1 MANQATAPRERRST
15 VAGSDCN
22 QRRTLLTRA
31 LLSMLLWLAAP
42 IAVHAMDCNRAMKTP
57 VTDVTLPGSPFMA
70 LPSADGCWL
79 FVSLSQESGADHAG
93 LAVLRRVDGA
103 VTVTRT
109 VSLPGTPAGMA
120 LTHDGTLLMVA
131 NGPGVLFFDV
141 ERLKTEGSEALIG
154 VWRQLGFVR
163 PTSIY
168 VGVTADDHYLLV
180 SNETAGTIS
189 VIDLA
194 QTRSSRFAKI
204 RVVGSVAVGGAPVG
218 LALSSDDRFLFA
230 TVQFV
235 NDAGWA
241 NQCPREGGST
251 GTADHPMGAIVV
263 IDMTR
268 AASDPGKSV
277 LRRVPAGCNPVRVVA
292 SQTGRVYVT
301 ARGSNALLAFTER
314 ELTGTG
320 PDPKAAQVAV
330 GTSPVGVALIDGGR
344 QIVVANSDRFNTGAA
359 APSLYVMA
367 SAGVGLSSTP
377 AFGMMPIRG
386 FPREIRA
393 TADGHSLLVTNFS
406 AGTLQIVD
414 LGHALWDFVSS
425 RGQRSDRFSEPDF
438 SAILGSNLTAPG
450 LHRRKFDR
458 PAGATRRRE
467 AA

>member
-1 MANQATAPRERRST
+1 MANQAAASRERRST

-22 QRRTLLTRA
+22 QRRTLLSRG
-31 LLSMLLWLAAP
+31 LLSALLWLAAP
-42 IAVHAMDCNRAMKTP
+42 IAGHAMDCNRAMESP
-57 VTDVTLPGSPFMA
+57 VTNVTLSGSPFTA

-79 FVSLSQESGADHAG
+79 FVSLSREIGADHAG

-103 VTVTRT
+103 VTVRRT
-109 VSLPGTPAGMA
+109 VSLTGTPAGMT
-120 LTHDGTLLMVA
+120 LTHDGTLLIVA

-141 ERLKTEGSEALIG
+141 ERLKTDGSDALIG
-154 VWRQLGFVR
+154 SWRQVGR
-163 PTSIY
+163 SWPTSMY
-168 VGVTADDHYLLV
+168 VDVTADDHYLLV

-194 QTRSSRFAKI
+194 QTRRSRFAQT
-204 RVVGSVAVGGAPVG
+204 RLVGSIAVGVAPVG
-218 LALSSDDRFLFA
+218 LALSSDDRFLVA
-230 TVQFV
+230 TVHSV

-263 IDMTR
+263 IDMAR
-268 AASDPGKSV
+268 ATSDPGKSV

-301 ARGSNALLAFTER
+301 ARGSNALLAFSER

-320 PDPKAAQVAV
+320 PDPKATQVAV
-330 GTSPVGVALIDGGR
+330 GTSPIGVALIDGGR
-344 QIVVANSDRFNTGAA
+344 QIVVANSDRFSTGAE

-367 SAGVGLSSTP
+367 SAGVGVSSTP
-377 AFGMMPIRG
+377 AFGMMPTRG

-414 LGHALWDFVSS
+414 LGRALWDFVWSK
-425 RGQRSDRFSEPDF
+425 GQRSDRFPEPDF
-438 SAILGSNLTAPG
+438 TATLGSNLTAPG
-450 LHRRKFDR
+450 LHHRKFDR
-458 PAGATRRRE
+458 PTGATRRRE

>member
-1 MANQATAPRERRST
+1 MANQATAPRQRRNT

-22 QRRTLLTRA
+22 QRRRLLPRA
-31 LLSMLLWLAAP
+31 LLSLLWLAAP
-42 IAVHAMDCNRAMKTP
+42 IAGHAMDCNRAMQSP
-57 VTDVTLPGSPFMA
+57 VTDVTLPGSPFTA

-79 FVSLSQESGADHAG
+79 FVSLSHESGADRAG
-93 LAVLRRVDGA
+93 LAVLHRVDGA
-103 VTVTRT
+103 VTVQRT
-109 VSLPGTPAGMA
+109 VRVTGTPAGMT
-120 LTHDGTLLMVA
+120 LTHDGTLLIVA

-141 ERLKTEGSEALIG
+141 ERLKTAGSEALIG
-154 VWRQLGFVR
+154 AWRQVGHAW

-168 VGVTADDHYLLV
+168 VAVTADDHYLLV
-180 SNETAGTIS
+180 SNETAGTVS

-194 QTRSSRFAKI
+194 QTRRSRFAQI
-204 RVVGSVAVGGAPVG
+204 RVVGSIPVG
-218 LALSSDDRFLFA
+218 DFPVGMVLSSDDRFLFA
-230 TVQFV
+230 TAQSVT
-235 NDAGWA
+235 DAGWPK
-241 NQCPREGGST
+241 QCQRESGST

-263 IDMTR
+263 IDMAR

-320 PDPKAAQVAV
+320 PDPKATEVAV

-367 SAGVGLSSTP
+367 SAGVGVSSTP
-377 AFGMMPIRG
+377 AFGMMPTQG

-406 AGTLQIVD
+406 TGTLQIVD
-414 LGHALWDFVSS
+414 LERALWDFVWSK
-425 RGQRSDRFSEPDF
+425 GQRSDRFPESDF
-438 SAILGSNLTAPG
+438 SATLGSNLTVPR

-458 PAGATRRRE
+458 PTGATRRRE

>member
-22 QRRTLLTRA
+22 RRRGLLRRA
-31 LLSMLLWLAAP
+31 LLSLLWLAAP
-42 IAVHAMDCNRAMKTP
+42 IAGHAMDCNRAMQSP
-57 VTDVTLPGSPFMA
+57 VTDVTLPGSPFTA

-79 FVSLSQESGADHAG
+79 FVSLSHESGADRAG
-93 LAVLRRVDGA
+93 LAVLHRVDGA
-103 VTVTRT
+103 VTVQRT
-109 VSLPGTPAGMA
+109 VRVTGTPAGMT
-120 LTHDGTLLMVA
+120 LTHDGTLLIVA

-141 ERLKTEGSEALIG
+141 ERLKTEGSDALIG
-154 VWRQLGFVR
+154 AWRQVGHAW

-168 VGVTADDHYLLV
+168 VAVTADDRYLLV
-180 SNETAGTIS
+180 SNETAGTVS

-194 QTRSSRFAKI
+194 QTRRSRFAQT
-204 RVVGSVAVGGAPVG
+204 RVVGSIPVG
-218 LALSSDDRFLFA
+218 DFPVGMALSSDDRFLYA
-230 TVQFV
+230 TAQSVT
-235 NDAGWA
+235 DAGWPK
-241 NQCPREGGST
+241 QCQRESGLT

-263 IDMTR
+263 IDMVR
-268 AASDPGKSV
+268 ATSDPGKSV

-292 SQTGRVYVT
+292 SETGRVYVT
-301 ARGSNALLAFTER
+301 ARGSNALLAFTQS
-314 ELTGTG
+314 ELTGAG
-320 PDPKAAQVAV
+320 PDLQATQVAV

-367 SAGVGLSSTP
+367 SAGVGVSSTP
-377 AFGMMPIRG
+377 AFGMMPTRG

-406 AGTLQIVD
+406 TGTLQIVD
-414 LGHALWDFVSS
+414 LGRALWDFVWSK
-425 RGQRSDRFSEPDF
+425 GQRSDRFPESDF
-438 SAILGSNLTAPG
+438 SATLGSNLTAPR

>member
-1 MANQATAPRERRST
+1 M
-15 VAGSDCN
+15 
-22 QRRTLLTRA
+22 
-31 LLSMLLWLAAP
+31 
-42 IAVHAMDCNRAMKTP
+42 
-57 VTDVTLPGSPFMA
+57 
-70 LPSADGCWL
+70 
-79 FVSLSQESGADHAG
+79 
-93 LAVLRRVDGA
+93 
-103 VTVTRT
+103 
-109 VSLPGTPAGMA
+109 
-120 LTHDGTLLMVA
+120 
-131 NGPGVLFFDV
+131 
-141 ERLKTEGSEALIG
+141 
-154 VWRQLGFVR
+154 
-163 PTSIY
+163 
-168 VGVTADDHYLLV
+168 
-180 SNETAGTIS
+180 
-189 VIDLA
+189 
-194 QTRSSRFAKI
+194 
-204 RVVGSVAVGGAPVG
+204 
-218 LALSSDDRFLFA
+218 
-230 TVQFV
+230 

-241 NQCPREGGST
+241 NQCKREGGPT
-251 GTADHPMGAIVV
+251 GTANHPMGAIVV
-263 IDMTR
+263 IDMKR
-268 AASDPGKSV
+268 ATSDPSKSV

-367 SAGVGLSSTP
+367 SAGVGVSSTS
-377 AFGMMPIRG
+377 AFGMMPTRG

-425 RGQRSDRFSEPDF
+425 RGQRSDRFPEPNF